1 MTTLARIA
9 VIAAGIA
16 IAFAGT
22 GTALAADG
30 DTVTPSIVAGAYK

>member
-1 MTTLARIA
+1 MTNFARIA

-16 IAFAGT
+16 IAFAGA
-22 GTALAADG
+22 GTAVATDG